1 MTRQEILLY
10 TDDEIAEEIAALIKK
25 RRIRLGIT
33 QADMAKRTGISQPSY
48 VNYEKTGQISFV
60 RFLKIVRQLGI
71 LGDIGFEILN
81 AESLERLGAEEYV
94 KAKKSSERSRASKPS
109 KA

>member
-1 MTRQEILLY
+1 MTRQELLLY
-10 TDDEIAEEIAALIKK
+10 TDDEIAEEIAELIRQ

-48 VNYEKTGQISFV
+48 VNFEKTGKIALV
-60 RFLKIVRQLGI
+60 RFFKILRQIGM
-71 LGDIGFEILN
+71 LGDVGFEILN

-94 KAKKSSERSRASKPS
+94 KAKNSKERIRASRQPK
-109 KA
+109 K